1 MTQQTLVRSR
11 VLLVEDEAIIA
22 MLMEDMLAEFSC
34 DVLETAGDLDAATAA
49 ARTARFDMAF
59 VDVNLRGAPA
69 YPVAAILRARGIPF
83 AFVTGYGSAGG
94 EAAYAD
100 VPVLQKPFRAQ
111 ELEAIIARLRAQSTT
126 KGS

>member
-1 MTQQTLVRSR
+1 MTQQTLVRSQ

-34 DVLETAGDLDAATAA
+34 DVLETVGEIDAATAA

-69 YPVAAILRARGIPF
+69 YPVAAILQARGIPF
-83 AFVTGYGSAGG
+83 AFVTGYGTAGS

-111 ELEAIIARLRAQSTT
+111 ELEAIIERLRAQSIIR
-126 KGS
+126 GS

>member
-1 MTQQTLVRSR
+1 MTQQTLVRSQ

-34 DVLETAGDLDAATAA
+34 DVLETVGELDAATAA
-49 ARTARFDMAF
+49 AMTTRFDMAF
-59 VDVNLRGAPA
+59 VDVNLGGNPA
-69 YPVAAILRARGIPF
+69 YPVADILRARGIPF

-94 EAAYAD
+94 QAEYAD

-111 ELEAIIARLRAQSTT
+111 ELEAIIERLRAQSVI

>member
-1 MTQQTLVRSR
+1 MTQQTLVRSQ

-34 DVLETAGDLDAATAA
+34 DVLETVGELDAATAA
-49 ARTARFDMAF
+49 AMTTRFDMAF
-59 VDVNLRGAPA
+59 VDVNLGGNPA
-69 YPVAAILRARGIPF
+69 YPVADILRARGIPF

-94 EAAYAD
+94 AAAYAD

-111 ELEAIIARLRAQSTT
+111 ELEAIIERLRAQATT

>member
-1 MTQQTLVRSR
+1 
-11 VLLVEDEAIIA
+11 

-34 DVLETAGDLDAATAA
+34 DVLETVGELDAATAA
-49 ARTARFDMAF
+49 ATTTRFDMAF
-59 VDVNLRGAPA
+59 VDVNLGGAAA
-69 YPVAAILRARGIPF
+69 YPVADILRARGIPF

-111 ELEAIIARLRAQSTT
+111 ELEAIIERLRAQSVT
-126 KGS
+126 KDS